1 MAQKFFSG
9 KVAAQQLSTTPNEN
23 SQLSNICSAVKL
35 NDVSLDT
42 LRCLSRL
49 TSEFRQ
55 STSNVRRIQTGSP
68 GAGELE
74 RTVRTFQTRFSSI
87 TSECQQV
94 IAKHPQFPGIDLL
107 QRRLTELQRTLS
119 EQFNDGGNKDG
130 FSERVRVLEKL
141 NYTNGMLRGAV
152 EMIIEHH
159 EYWKNQLAGQEHQPL
174 ARHLNFNVTETTA
187 TSHVTISPFAGS
199 FVLILLIVLIVLIT
213 TIYYL
218 TLFSLSSLLSFMDGP
233 LYTVKTIDNV

>member
-1 MAQKFFSG
+1 MAQKFFS

-23 SQLSNICSAVKL
+23 SQLSDICSAVKL
-35 NDVSLDT
+35 DDVSSDT

-68 GAGELE
+68 GAGELG

-94 IAKHPQFPGIDLL
+94 IAKHSQFPGIDLL
-107 QRRLTELQRTLS
+107 QRRVTELQRTLS

-130 FSERVRVLEKL
+130 YSERVRVLEKL
-141 NYTNGMLRGAV
+141 NYANGMLQGVV

-159 EYWKNQLAGQEHQPL
+159 EYWKNKLASRLGHQPL
-174 ARHLNFNVTETTA
+174 ARRLNFRVTPSSTSA
-187 TSHVTISPFAGS
+187 TGTITSPSTSTSLVDQHRDRLSQLQVAQNQPALHVCTWYISR
-199 FVLILLIVLIVLIT
+199 IHLL
-213 TIYYL
+213 
-218 TLFSLSSLLSFMDGP
+218 
-233 LYTVKTIDNV
+233 